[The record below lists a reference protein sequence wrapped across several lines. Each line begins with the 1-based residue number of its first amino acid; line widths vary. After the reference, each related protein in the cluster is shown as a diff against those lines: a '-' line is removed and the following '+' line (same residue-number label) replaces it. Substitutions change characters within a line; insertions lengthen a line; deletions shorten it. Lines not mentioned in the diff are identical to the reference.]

1 MEAHLFIGYVNDVHK
16 VNYSGEILYNV
27 LLENYDKMMVN
38 NMICETL
45 HPENSVTKIYKYLKG
60 LNYNESENLINIHNQ
75 LYMISKNNTP
85 KVSMQII

>member
-1 MEAHLFIGYVNDVHK
+1 
-16 VNYSGEILYNV
+16 
-27 LLENYDKMMVN
+27 MVS

-45 HPENSVTKIYKYLKG
+45 HPENSVTKIYKYLKD
-60 LNYNESENLINIHNQ
+60 LNYSESENIINIHNQ